1 MAEIKIE
8 NVSKTY
14 SSKEGTVQALKNV
27 NLTIRSGE
35 IYGIIGMSGAGK
47 STLVRCMNFLEQ
59 PTSGNVLIKGRALGG
74 LKEKE
79 LRKQREQIGMIFQHF
94 NLLMQ
99 KSVLENVCFPMYIQG
114 KKKKEARE
122 KAEELLEIV
131 GLKEKANAFPSQ
143 LSGGQKQRVAIARAL
158 ASNPKILLCDEATS
172 ALDPQTTAS
181 ILDLLKEIN
190 QKFGI
195 TIVIITHQMSVVR
208 EICSHVAIMKSGEVV
223 EDGKVSEI
231 FTHPKSDVARELI
244 SRDLGN
250 DIENTGK
257 VAAKISKG
265 KNVRIV
271 FSENSSFEP
280 VIANMI
286 LQFNE
291 PVNIL
296 KANTKNVGGVAK
308 GEMILGFQEDSNNVE
323 KMKEY
328 LIERGLEIEE
338 VDNYV
343 E

>member
-27 NLTIRSGE
+27 SLTIRSGE

-143 LSGGQKQRVAIARAL
+143 LSGGQKQRVAIARPLMQKPDIIL
-158 ASNPKILLCDEATS
+158 ADEPVAS
-172 ALDPQTTAS
+172 LDPYSAEQITD
-181 ILDLLKEIN
+181 ILVQLN
-190 QKFGI
+190 RQYNI
-195 TIVIITHQMSVVR
+195 T
-208 EICSHVAIMKSGEVV
+208 AIMNSHSV
-223 EDGKVSEI
+223 ELALK
-231 FTHPKSDVARELI
+231 KSDRIIGIADGRLVLDKKSSEVT
-244 SRDLGN
+244 DEN
-250 DIENTGK
+250 IEF
-257 VAAKISKG
+257 IY
-265 KNVRIV
+265 
-271 FSENSSFEP
+271 
-280 VIANMI
+280 
-286 LQFNE
+286 
-291 PVNIL
+291 
-296 KANTKNVGGVAK
+296 GGAY
-308 GEMILGFQEDSNNVE
+308 E
-323 KMKEY
+323 KHE
-328 LIERGLEIEE
+328 
-338 VDNYV
+338 
-343 E
+343 

>member
-59 PTSGNVLIKGRALGG
+59 PASGNVLIKGRALGG

-143 LSGGQKQRVAIARAL
+143 LSGGEQQRVSIARAL
-158 ASNPKILLCDEATS
+158 AKNPKLLLCDEPTG
-172 ALDPQTTAS
+172 ALDF
-181 ILDLLKEIN
+181 E
-190 QKFGI
+190 
-195 TIVIITHQMSVVR
+195 
-208 EICSHVAIMKSGEVV
+208 
-223 EDGKVSEI
+223 
-231 FTHPKSDVARELI
+231 
-244 SRDLGN
+244 
-250 DIENTGK
+250 TGK
-257 VAAKISKG
+257 QV
-265 KNVRIV
+265 
-271 FSENSSFEP
+271 
-280 VIANMI
+280 
-286 LQFNE
+286 
-291 PVNIL
+291 L
-296 KANTKNVGGVAK
+296 K
-308 GEMILGFQEDSNNVE
+308 LLS
-323 KMKEY
+323 
-328 LIERGLEIEE
+328 LIHI
-338 VDNYV
+338 
-343 E
+343 

>member
-143 LSGGQKQRVAIARAL
+143 LSGGQQQRIGIARAI
-158 ASNPKILLCDEATS
+158 AVKPDVILLDEPTS
-172 ALDPQTTAS
+172 ALDPELVGDVLAVMKQLAQEGVTM
-181 ILDLLKEIN
+181 
-190 QKFGI
+190 
-195 TIVIITHQMSVVR
+195 VVVTHEMSFAR
-208 EICSHVAIMKSGEVV
+208 
-223 EDGKVSEI
+223 
-231 FTHPKSDVARELI
+231 DVANHVI
-244 SRDLGN
+244 FMDGGHI
-250 DIENTGK
+250 IE
-257 VAAKISKG
+257 
-265 KNVRIV
+265 
-271 FSENSSFEP
+271 E
-280 VIANMI
+280 
-286 LQFNE
+286 NE
-291 PVNIL
+291 PHEFFNSPKEERTKQFLSRIL
-296 KANTKNVGGVAK
+296 SDATYSV
-308 GEMILGFQEDSNNVE
+308 EYMI
-323 KMKEY
+323 
-328 LIERGLEIEE
+328 
-338 VDNYV
+338 
-343 E
+343 

>member
-27 NLTIRSGE
+27 SLTIRSGE

-158 ASNPKILLCDEATS
+158 ATSPKILLCDEATS

-181 ILDLLKEIN
+181 ILELLQEIN
-190 QKFGI
+190 RKFNI

-208 EICSHVAIMKSGEVV
+208 KICSHVAIMKSGEIV
-223 EDGKVSEI
+223 ETGSVSEI
-231 FTHPKSDVARELI
+231 FSHPKSDVARELI
-244 SRDLGN
+244 RKDEGDDISRAESSGNTKDLIQSGR
-250 DIENTGK
+250 K
-257 VAAKISKG
+257 
-265 KNVRIV
+265 VRIV
-271 FSENSSFEP
+271 FSENSAFQP

-286 LQFNE
+286 LKFRE

-296 KANTKNVGGVAK
+296 RADTRNIGGVAK
-308 GEMILGFQEDSNNVE
+308 GEMILEFAGDSRQN
-323 KMKEY
+323 Y
-328 LIERGLEIEE
+328 LKTCGIELEE
-338 VDNYV
+338 VTDDV